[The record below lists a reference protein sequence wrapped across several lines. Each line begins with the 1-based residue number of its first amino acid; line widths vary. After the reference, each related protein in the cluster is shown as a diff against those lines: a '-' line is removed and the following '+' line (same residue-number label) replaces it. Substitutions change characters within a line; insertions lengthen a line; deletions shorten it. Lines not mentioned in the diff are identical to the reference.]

1 MINIIEI
8 QDREGGIYHPITDA
22 KAVKLPNGDNL
33 QQKAESLDTQIAG
46 KVDKVAGK
54 GLSANDYTTAE
65 KNKLSGAA
73 PLDSPAF
80 TGTPQAPTPDMSDN
94 SAQIATTA
102 FVKAQKYAAGSHT
115 HTAAEVGAVDQKSML
130 SNSDIEEILNS

>member
-8 QDREGGIYHPITDA
+8 QDREGGIYHPVTDA
-22 KAVKLPNGDNL
+22 KAVKLQNGDNL
-33 QQKAESLDTQIAG
+33 QQKAEYLDTQVAG

-54 GLSANDYTTAE
+54 GLSSNDYTTAD

-73 PLDSPAF
+73 SLDSPVF
-80 TGTPQAPTPDMSDN
+80 TGTPQAPTPDMSDS

-102 FVKAQKYAAGSHT
+102 FVKAQNYAASSHT
-115 HTAAEVGAVDQKSML
+115 HTAAEVGAVDQKNML

>member
-8 QDREGGIYHPITDA
+8 QDREGGIYHPVTDA
-22 KAVKLPNGDNL
+22 KAVKLQNGDNL

-46 KVDKVAGK
+46 KVDKVPGK
-54 GLSANDYTTAE
+54 GLSANDYTTEE

-73 PLDSPAF
+73 SLDSPVF
-80 TGTPQAPTPDMSDN
+80 TGIPQAPTPDMSDS

-115 HTAAEVGAVDQKSML
+115 HTAAEVGAVDQKNML